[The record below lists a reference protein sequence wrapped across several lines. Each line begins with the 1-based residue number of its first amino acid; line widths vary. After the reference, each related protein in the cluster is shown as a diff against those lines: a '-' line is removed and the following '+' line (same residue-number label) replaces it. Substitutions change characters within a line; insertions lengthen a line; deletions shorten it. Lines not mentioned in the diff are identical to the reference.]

1 MDAWRGYHSRMRI
14 FLAGGSGAIG
24 RQLIPLLVEAGHTV
38 VATTRRDERLT
49 ALAALGAEPLQLDAL
64 ERDAVLTAIDRAK
77 PDAIIHQL
85 TDLAGPSMAGNAHVR
100 IHGTRNLVDAA
111 KAVGIERM
119 VAQSIAW
126 VVEPGTDPATETTPL
141 DPDPTEPR
149 AGTIAGVRA
158 LEDAVAELPNGVVL
172 RYGQLY
178 GPGTWYARDGRY
190 GLSAREG
197 TLPATPA
204 IATFVHVHDAARAA
218 VAALAWP
225 AGIVNIVDDTSA
237 PGTDWV
243 PIFAEALGGP
253 PPRFEPGPTTGRVI
267 SNASMH
273 ALGFSLTYPSW
284 QAGFRTR

>member
-1 MDAWRGYHSRMRI
+1 
-14 FLAGGSGAIG
+14 
-24 RQLIPLLVEAGHTV
+24 
-38 VATTRRDERLT
+38 
-49 ALAALGAEPLQLDAL
+49 
-64 ERDAVLTAIDRAK
+64 
-77 PDAIIHQL
+77 
-85 TDLAGPSMAGNAHVR
+85 MAGNAPLR

-111 KAVGIERM
+111 KATGIDRM

-126 VVEPGTDPATETTPL
+126 VVAPGDGPATEATPL

-158 LEDAVAELPNGVVL
+158 LEAAVAELPHGVVL

-190 GLSAREG
+190 GQVALAG

-225 AGIVNIVDDTSA
+225 SGIVNIVDDTCA

-243 PIFAEALGGP
+243 PAFAAALGGP
-253 PPRFEPGPTTGRVI
+253 PPPVEDAPPTGRII
-267 SNASMH
+267 SNAKMH
-273 ALGFSLTYPSW
+273 TLRFELTHPSW
-284 QAGFRTR
+284 QTGFSTL

>member
-1 MDAWRGYHSRMRI
+1 MRI
-14 FLAGGSGAIG
+14 FVAGGSGAIG
-24 RQLIPLLVEAGHTV
+24 RQLIPLLVEHGHTV
-38 VATTRRDERLT
+38 RATTRRADRL
-49 ALAALGAEPLQLDAL
+49 ADLAALGAEPVQLDAL
-64 ERDAVLTAIDRAK
+64 DRTAVLTAVEAAQ

-85 TDLAGPSMAGNAHVR
+85 TDLSGPSMAGNAPLR

-111 KAVGIERM
+111 TTIGIDRM

-126 VVEPGTDPATETTPL
+126 LVEPGDGPATEATPL
-141 DPDPTEPR
+141 DPDPTGTL

-158 LEDAVAELPNGVVL
+158 LENAVAELSHGVVL

-178 GPGTWYARDGRY
+178 GPGTWYARDGNY
-190 GLSAREG
+190 GRSALAG

-225 AGIVNIVDDTSA
+225 AGIVNIVDDACA

-243 PIFAEALGGP
+243 PAFATALGAP
-253 PPRFEPGPTTGRVI
+253 PPPFEPAPPTGRII
-267 SNASMH
+267 SNAKMH
-273 ALGFSLTYPSW
+273 TLGFALTYPTW
-284 QAGFRTR
+284 RTGFLTL